1 MVKTQ
6 TNGARGELLSVVLVT
21 GCVYTW
27 AAVFVCM
34 TDSTGNKYTVF
45 IRCIYTKM

>member
-6 TNGARGELLSVVLVT
+6 TNRARGELLSVVLVT
-21 GCVYTW
+21 GCIYMW

-34 TDSTGNKYTVF
+34 TDFMGNKYIVF
-45 IRCIYTKM
+45 MRFIYTKM